1 MNFNR
6 YKLPFLK
13 IAAREINRIAERK
26 TIYLLSIILPIVIFL
41 FISLI
46 YKNGVLR
53 NLPVAFYD
61 ADNSEISRLIIRSI
75 DATASMEIAES
86 LQSVEEIKKEFQ
98 KGNIQGAIYIPKGL
112 EADLKSGKNSSVV
125 LFKNTSNL
133 IIGNTIYKDGLT
145 TIKTISGGI
154 LLKKLRSK
162 GMYYNAAMNLVNPIR
177 TETLPLYNPNYNY
190 ENYIIPGLLIA
201 LLQMI
206 IMIAAVLIIS
216 SEFTHNTF
224 PELQELAGNN
234 IAIILFGKSLPHLFI
249 HIATV
254 LGIIGIIFPLFNI
267 PVTGSVFWTILFLIY
282 FVITSFFVGIL
293 ISSIFHEQL
302 FATEV
307 ALFINTPAFI
317 FSGFTFPLWGMPALH
332 NYFAQII
339 PFTHFVTG
347 FMKIYEMG
355 APVKYL
361 LPEIIKLSI
370 FLFASIIASL
380 IVLKYQIRR
389 YYSTSSSE
397 VLEKI

>member
-1 MNFNR
+1 MNINR
-6 YKLPFLK
+6 YKSPFLK
-13 IAAREINRIAERK
+13 IAAREINRISERK

-41 FISLI
+41 FIALI

-53 NLPVAFYD
+53 NLPVAIYD
-61 ADNSEISRLIIRSI
+61 ADNSEISRLIVRSI
-75 DATASMEIAES
+75 DATASMDVVES
-86 LQSVEEIKKEFQ
+86 LQSVDEIKKEFQ
-98 KGNIQGAIYIPKGL
+98 RGNIQGAVYIPKGL
-112 EADLKSGKNSSVV
+112 EADLKSGKSANAV

-145 TIKTISGGI
+145 VIRTISGGI

-162 GMYYNAAMNLVNPIR
+162 GMDYSAAVNLVNPIR

-190 ENYIIPGLLIA
+190 ENYITPGLLVA

-224 PELQELAGNN
+224 PELQELAGNKVLL
-234 IAIILFGKSLPHLFI
+234 ILFGKSLPHLFI

-254 LGIIGIIFPLFNI
+254 LGLVGIIFPIFNI
-267 PVTGSVFWTILFLIY
+267 SVTGSVFWTIILLIH
-282 FVITSFFVGIL
+282 FVISSFYVGIL
-293 ISSIFHEQL
+293 ISCIFHEQL

-332 NYFAQII
+332 NYFAQVI
-339 PFTHFVTG
+339 PFTHFITG

-361 LPEIIKLSI
+361 LPEIIKLSV
-370 FLFASIIASL
+370 FLFVSIIASL

-389 YYSTSSSE
+389 YYSASSSG
-397 VLEKI
+397 VLERL